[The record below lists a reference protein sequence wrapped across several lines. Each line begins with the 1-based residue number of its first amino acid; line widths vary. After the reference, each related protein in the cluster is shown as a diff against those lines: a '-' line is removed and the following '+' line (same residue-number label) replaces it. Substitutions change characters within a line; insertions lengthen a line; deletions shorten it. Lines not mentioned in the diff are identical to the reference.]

1 MPYVPDV
8 NVTINGTDLSGI
20 TLETVRVVRG
30 REDVYGE
37 PRAGYAICELI
48 DLTGTGLGIEPLQT
62 LSITVDDSLGAPV
75 DVFTGIVSDT
85 AIQLYDAG
93 EVDGIPKG
101 LVTVIATAPLARMNR
116 RVVLTGGRA
125 QELDGDRIA
134 ALVTDALGASW
145 EETGGTWGTVATATT
160 TWATFDPGLD
170 LTLIDQPGIY
180 QIAALP
186 AATEGYGALAQ
197 ANLTA
202 LSARGIVFDTADGF
216 VAYADGNSRAAA
228 VAAGGY
234 IEIDAGILIA
244 GVLNPTSTQADITNR
259 VFVEFEGGAV
269 QFTDTASLLDYGLL
283 ADQFQTN
290 LADADEAEA
299 WALDYLEDHARPVAK
314 LRQVA
319 IRLDGV
325 DDVTLD
331 ILLAIDV
338 NSPVNLIGLP
348 ATLGL
353 GSNFAAFVEG
363 LQYDLNRETVQ
374 LSLTISDA
382 ALSFGSQQWQEVP
395 DSITWGDVEATL
407 RWEQASEVAA

>member
-8 NVTINGTDLSGI
+8 HVTIDGNDLSGI

-30 REDVYGE
+30 RDDVYDE

-62 LSITVDDSLGAPV
+62 LSITIDDSLGAPV

-93 EVDGIPKG
+93 EVDGTPKG
-101 LVTVIATAPLARMNR
+101 LVTVIATAPLARLNR

-125 QELDGDRIA
+125 EELDGDRIA
-134 ALVTDALGASW
+134 ALITEALAATW
-145 EETGGTWGTVATATT
+145 EETGGTWADVATATT
-160 TWATFDPGLD
+160 TWDTFDPGLD
-170 LTLIDQPGIY
+170 LDLIDQPGIY
-180 QIAALP
+180 DIAALP
-186 AATEGYGALAQ
+186 AAAEGYAALAQ
-197 ANLTA
+197 ATLTA
-202 LSARGIVFDTADGF
+202 QSARGIVFDTADGF

-228 VAAGGY
+228 VAADGY

-244 GVLNPTSTQADITNR
+244 GILNPTSTQSDITNR
-259 VFVEFEGGAV
+259 VFVEFEGGSV
-269 QFTDTASLLDYGLL
+269 EYTDTASLLDYGLL
-283 ADQFQTN
+283 ANQFETN
-290 LADADEAEA
+290 LADAGNAEA
-299 WALDYLEDHARPVAK
+299 WALDYLEDHARPVSK

-325 DDVTLD
+325 DDPTID

-353 GSNFAAFVEG
+353 SNNFAAFVEG

-374 LSLTISDA
+374 LSLTISAA
-382 ALSFGSQQWQEVP
+382 ALSFGSEQWQQVP
-395 DSITWGDVEATL
+395 ESITWDDVLATL